1 MTSSKIYRHVSLR
14 GLAVALVLI
23 SFATGCAHERVDPA
37 YLALVEQQEKQ
48 EAPVAGSLG
57 PSDKFEIR
65 VHEEKELSGEYT
77 VSSDGTINYPHIG
90 RIEVDGMTCGQV
102 ERRITE
108 GLSDGYLRNP
118 SVSCSI
124 LEYNSKK
131 IFVFGEVKKPG
142 SYPYKTNLTIVDAF
156 ALAEGFSERANS
168 NDTKLTRTLNGVEVQ
183 VRVPM
188 QEIVEGRRKN
198 LKLLP
203 GDIVFVPQSAY

>member
-1 MTSSKIYRHVSLR
+1 VFGSLHHQFRSLR
-14 GLAVALVLI
+14 GLVIALALLA
-23 SFATGCAHERVDPA
+23 FAGGCAHERVDPA
-37 YLALVEQQEKQ
+37 YLALVDKQ
-48 EAPVAGSLG
+48 DDQSGPAAGSLG
-57 PSDKFEIR
+57 PSDKFVIR

-90 RIEVDGMTCGQV
+90 RINVDSMTCGEV
-102 ERRITE
+102 ERTITE
-108 GLSDGYLRNP
+108 GLADGYLRKP

-142 SYPYKTNLTIVDAF
+142 SYPYDTNLTIVDAF
-156 ALAEGFSERANS
+156 ALAEGFTERANS
-168 NDTKLTRTLNGVEVQ
+168 NDTKLTRKINAVEVQ

-203 GDIVFVPQSAY
+203 GDIVFVPESAY

>member
-1 MTSSKIYRHVSLR
+1 VISLAL
-14 GLAVALVLI
+14 LAFV
-23 SFATGCAHERVDPA
+23 TGCSHERVDPA
-37 YLALVEQQEKQ
+37 YLALVEQQSKQ
-48 EAPVAGSLG
+48 SGPVAGSLG

-77 VSSDGTINYPHIG
+77 VSSDGTINYPHVG
-90 RIEVDGMTCGQV
+90 RISVDGMTCGQV
-102 ERRITE
+102 ERTITE
-108 GLSDGYLRNP
+108 GLADGYLRKP

-142 SYPYKTNLTIVDAF
+142 SYPYNTNLTIVDAF
-156 ALAEGFSERANS
+156 ALAGGFSERANS
-168 NDTKLTRTLNGVEVQ
+168 NDTKLTREVNDVEVQ
-183 VRVPM
+183 VRIPM

-203 GDIVFVPQSAY
+203 GDIVFVPESAY